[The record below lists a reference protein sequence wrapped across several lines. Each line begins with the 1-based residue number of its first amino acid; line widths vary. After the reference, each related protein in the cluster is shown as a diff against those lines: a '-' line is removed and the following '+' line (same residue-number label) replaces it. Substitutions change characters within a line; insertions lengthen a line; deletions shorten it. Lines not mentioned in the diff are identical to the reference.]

1 MKIYFIFLSLLLA
14 TTTFANPNI
23 GKIPPNEVAFFVQDL
38 NTGKILAEHNADRPM
53 NPASVMKLVTSYA
66 ALDTLGADFCWK
78 TQWKVRSA
86 VNNGVLDGNLYWVGS
101 GDPTME
107 QDDLIAMQK
116 ALRNKG
122 IQQIGGKII
131 LDTSVWSS
139 TGTAEHFTHDAGR
152 AFTIAPDTH
161 MLSYKVVLVGVERD
175 SMGELTI
182 VTKPPLPNIPINNTA
197 QFISSEQCSNIAKV
211 LKAHWDGKVL
221 HIEGRIP
228 TACENQSLYVNMLQP
243 KEFAFESF
251 VGQWQKQGGS
261 GVNLFL
267 TGETPA
273 DTTVIAEHISAP
285 LSNAIRTMNKQ
296 SDNLFARSIFL
307 TLGAN
312 QSGDTVENAKKA
324 VINSFRQAGIST
336 QGLVLENGSGL
347 SREERI
353 TTRTLGTMLYRA
365 YYNDLF
371 NETFIDSLPIAGED
385 GTLRRRLG
393 DVGGLRMKTGT
404 LNNVRAL
411 AGFRLPENFNQA
423 PLAIVVLINSPKAT
437 AYLSDMDELVRSLAV
452 LGDNEAMQNVFLFSL
467 YEHQFS
473 GDPLDKKR
481 IKESKEK

>member
-1 MKIYFIFLSLLLA
+1 MKIYTPFLSFLLC
-14 TTTFANPNI
+14 TTVFAAPDI
-23 GKIPPNEVAFFVQDL
+23 GRIAPHEVAFFVQDL
-38 NTGKILAEHNADRPM
+38 TTGEVLAQHNADTPM

-66 ALDTLGADFCWK
+66 ALDTLGADFRWK

-86 VNNGVLDGNLYWVGS
+86 INNGMLDGNLYWIGS

-107 QDDLIAMQK
+107 QNDLIAMQNT
-116 ALRNKG
+116 LRNKG
-122 IQQIGGKII
+122 IQQIGGKIVF
-131 LDTSVWSS
+131 DTSAWSS
-139 TGTAEHFTHDAGR
+139 SGSAEHFNQDAGR

-161 MLSYKVVLVGVERD
+161 MLSYKVVWVGVERD
-175 SMGELTI
+175 ATDNLAVI
-182 VTKPPLPNIPINNTA
+182 TKPPLPNMNINNTA
-197 QFISSEQCSNIAKV
+197 QFIHAKQCGNIAKV
-211 LKAHWDGKVL
+211 LKAHWDGAVL
-221 HIEGRIP
+221 HISGRIP
-228 TACENQSLYVNMLQP
+228 TACENQALYVNMLPP

-261 GVNLFL
+261 GANLFL

-273 DTTVIAEHISAP
+273 DTQVIAEHFSAP

-312 QSGDTVENAKKA
+312 QTGDTVENAKNA
-324 VINSFRQAGIST
+324 VLQSFKQAGIET
-336 QGLVLENGSGL
+336 HGLVMENGSGL

-353 TTRTLGTMLYRA
+353 TARTLGTMLYRA

-371 NETFIDSLPIAGED
+371 NEQFIDSLPIAGHD

-393 DVGGLRMKTGT
+393 DVSGLRMKTGT

-411 AGFRLPENFNQA
+411 AGFRLPENADQP
-423 PLAIVVLINSPKAT
+423 PLAIVVIINSPKSG
-437 AYLSDMDELVRSLAV
+437 AYLGDLDNLVRSLVA
-452 LGDNEAMQNVFLFSL
+452 LPTRHSKNTFSP
-467 YEHQFS
+467 YIHDYA

-481 IKESKEK
+481 ISENLLAK